1 MLSNVFGPVFVRRIL
16 AASVLCVLPAS
27 HANAQSPRV
36 ADSVYRFI
44 RDSLEH
50 LFPLPKA
57 RDTAFVGTFDASG
70 PGDFR
75 MTSHVVWRK
84 ASDVDVPLPHSW
96 VLAALHA
103 RMRNARHQAENSAD
117 VLPDDP
123 LYQEVPELP
132 INALEVSLLF
142 KIQNAVGGRVVQATI
157 NDSTILVPAT
167 QDHFV
172 VNVGPALGVTFT
184 LRALPDSSSPRR
196 CGLPPP
202 PTGFLLINH
211 HPYPIAGVYTL
222 QAVPISILFAP
233 PQYGM
238 DSLNKAAKA
247 EGVRVSSSF
256 TMWTS
261 NGTTTSS
268 QGPAP
273 TRYDDL
279 MTYKKDLNVIS
290 QAFGA
295 FLTLAVG
302 AGDIAAASTGATV
315 SAEDATAVKDAKNV
329 VGGLSSLSSWIDKA
343 IGSATG
349 TQTDTSVLATGN
361 SITVK
366 DVQHSNTTWTTPDK
380 ATPGVGD
387 RISYLHNV
395 KFAYIAYYPC
405 VGCEVM
411 LRLTP
416 LSRGTPDQTTP
427 VLLSD
432 DLDRINQGNAPLS
445 GFSKA
450 TIQFLLSFDPF
461 VGRNDMVALDEL
473 DSARFVPE
481 ETYPVLWGGTDLDKS
496 YTHEESHQESQARKS
511 STTIAQDLRP
521 GFLCFLGVGVTTDM
535 CDNQITTVEVSTM
548 SGAQRQ
554 GSVAN
559 TVTWKLHL
567 ETSDQD
573 MKYYV
578 TGYYDRLLRTY
589 AFSRDTGEAV
599 QGIVQNSTGQTSANQ
614 LVMMSSGGHV
624 LKTRTDSKGRY
635 SFGGHAIRPGQTW
648 RLTVAGGTPVPVIIG
663 RQVLTQQLRRP

>member
-70 PGDFR
+70 TGDFR

-84 ASDVDVPLPHSW
+84 ASDVHVPLPQSL

-103 RMRNARHQAENSAD
+103 RMRNARHQAGNSTD

-132 INALEVSLLF
+132 INALEVSLVF

-196 CGLPPP
+196 YGLPPP

-247 EGVRVSSSF
+247 EGVTVSSSF

-279 MTYKKDLNVIS
+279 MTYKKDVNVIS
-290 QAFGA
+290 QAFGV
-295 FLTLAVG
+295 FVTLATLG
-302 AGDIAAASTGATV
+302 EGGDAAAQAKGAA
-315 SAEDATAVKDAKNV
+315 S
-329 VGGLSSLSSWIDKA
+329 GLSTLSSWIDKA

-361 SITVK
+361 SITVR
-366 DVQHSNTTWTTPDK
+366 DVQTSNMTWTTPGK

-405 VGCEVM
+405 VGCDVM

-416 LSRGTPDQTTP
+416 LSRGTPDLTTP
-427 VLLSD
+427 VLLLD
-432 DLDRINQGNAPLS
+432 DLDRIKSGISPLS
-445 GFSKA
+445 GFSRA

-521 GFLCFLGVGVTTDM
+521 GFLCFLGVGVTTDT
-535 CDNQITTVEVSTM
+535 CDNQNTTVEVSTT

-567 ETSDQD
+567 ETSDQH

-578 TGYYDRLLRTY
+578 TGYYDRVLRTY

-599 QGIVQNSTGQTSANQ
+599 QGIIVQNSTGQPLANQ

-624 LKTRTDSKGRY
+624 LKTRTDAKGRY

-648 RLTVAGGTPVPVIIG
+648 KLTVAGGTSVPVIIG
-663 RQVLTQQLRRP
+663 RQVLTKQLRRP